1 MLGLKIFL
9 GVMIALMLLGIIGAR
24 TKCSKSIA
32 GAITICCIVL
42 LTAIIAKENQPK
54 VTEVAPESG
63 KIQTKQ
69 NAWGTITVTD
79 DTGVTRE
86 YQGCIHISGTYPYET
101 NVGDCIEV
109 RGRLQS
115 REYTKELEHGETE
128 VRTCYELSIEEYKVV
143 APAELKKEA

>member
-32 GAITICCIVL
+32 GAIAICCIVL
-42 LTAIIAKENQPK
+42 LTAIVAKENQPK

-63 KIQTKQ
+63 KIQTEQ

-101 NVGDCIEV
+101 TEYMGLCVSMESAIE
-109 RGRLQS
+109 
-115 REYTKELEHGETE
+115 TGEWSPGMYISTHYLTQ
-128 VRTCYELSIEEYKVV
+128 R
-143 APAELKKEA
+143 

>member
-42 LTAIIAKENQPK
+42 LTAIVAKENQPK

-63 KIQTKQ
+63 NDYRYRRYRGYERIP
-69 NAWGTITVTD
+69 GL
-79 DTGVTRE
+79 
-86 YQGCIHISGTYPYET
+86 HTYFRHVP
-101 NVGDCIEV
+101 V
-109 RGRLQS
+109 
-115 REYTKELEHGETE
+115 
-128 VRTCYELSIEEYKVV
+128 
-143 APAELKKEA
+143 